1 MLLFSFISFLA
12 PNSQI
17 LSTCRRSLIMSA
29 MASRRVRVH
38 GFSTLLHPPRS
49 FTSGRGRTQTI
60 TMAYKQSAAS
70 ESYTKKAHLS
80 AVRKKRLMLP
90 TTNNH
95 SDHYHMMSEFLSLPE
110 GVQSALNVKS
120 ADSFQVLDDSTYRLV
135 LPKVRLFSFDA
146 RPVMD
151 LRVTTT
157 ADEFTVE
164 MLSFKFQGAEALES
178 ENDHLKGLMES
189 RIIWSESYLELK
201 MQLDITMELV
211 KLPFSLLPPAAV
223 EIPGNLIMEA
233 VVDNLTKEL
242 LENVVEDYEMWMRKQ
257 EKLRK
262 GA

>member
-60 TMAYKQSAAS
+60 TMAYRQSAAS

-80 AVRKKRLMLP
+80 AVRKKRLKLP
-90 TTNNH
+90 TANNH
-95 SDHYHMMSEFLSLPE
+95 SDQYHMMSEFLSLPE

-120 ADSFQVLDDSTYRLV
+120 ADSFQVLDDSTYRLI
-135 LPKVRLFSFDA
+135 LPKVRLLSFNA
-146 RPVMD
+146 CPVMD

-157 ADEFTVE
+157 AHDFVVE
-164 MLSFKFQGAEALES
+164 MLSFRFQGAKALER
-178 ENDHLKGLMES
+178 ENDHLKGLMVFRILWFES
-189 RIIWSESYLELK
+189 FLELK
-201 MQLDITMELV
+201 VQIDITVEMV
-211 KLPFSLLPPAAV
+211 KLPLSLMPPAAI
-223 EIPGNLIMEA
+223 EIPVNLIMEA

-242 LENVVEDYEMWMRKQ
+242 LQNVVEDYELWMRKQ
-257 EKLRK
+257 EMLR
-262 GA
+262 